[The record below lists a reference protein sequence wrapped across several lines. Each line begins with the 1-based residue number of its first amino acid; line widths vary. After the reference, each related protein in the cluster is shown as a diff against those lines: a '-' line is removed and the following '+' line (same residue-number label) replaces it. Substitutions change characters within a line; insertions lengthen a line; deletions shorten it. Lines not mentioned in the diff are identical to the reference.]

1 MQRFGEQRHT
11 ARCMCV
17 RTKPLHAVQNVGL
30 AGESDCTNREVRR
43 DVGKAAGVIL
53 MDVREHREIDAADAL
68 SGQKVTGRNTVREPL
83 EFLRQRAS
91 AVNQQGERT
100 LLDQDGIAIPH
111 IDERN
116 LQSQRLLPAVRW
128 FVERSDEHRSG

>member
-1 MQRFGEQRHT
+1 MQRFGEQRD
-11 ARCMCV
+11 AACGLRV
-17 RTKPLHAVQNVGL
+17 RTKPLHAAQNVGL
-30 AGESDCTNREVRR
+30 TGQSDCTNREVRR
-43 DVGKAAGVIL
+43 NVGKATGVVL
-53 MDVREHREIDAADAL
+53 VDVREHREIDAADAL
-68 SGQKVTGRNTVREPL
+68 NGQKVTGRNTVREPL

-128 FVERSDEHRSG
+128 FAERSDERRSE